1 MEITQLQ
8 DFDYFVHF
16 YDLKEFSNVERQGN
30 SIVYKKRELKLQ
42 GFSRFQVFHF
52 FPHSISSKFH
62 IQIQYDQKDPLLDY
76 YLEISEIEEKVE
88 LKFGSNSHFDYRNVQ
103 PTEKIMSQFNKILRI
118 KQKRIKFIHDQEME
132 TLIPIPIELHHLA

>member
-1 MEITQLQ
+1 MRE
-8 DFDYFVHF
+8 
-16 YDLKEFSNVERQGN
+16 GN
-30 SIVYKKRELKLQ
+30 SIVYKKRELKHQ

-76 YLEISEIEEKVE
+76 YLEIEDKVE
-88 LKFGSNSHFDYRNVQ
+88 LKFGSNYRNVQ

>member
-1 MEITQLQ
+1 M
-8 DFDYFVHF
+8 
-16 YDLKEFSNVERQGN
+16 
-30 SIVYKKRELKLQ
+30 
-42 GFSRFQVFHF
+42 FHF
-52 FPHSISSKFH
+52 FPHSISLKFH
-62 IQIQYDQKDPLLDY
+62 IQIQYDHKDPLLDY
-76 YLEISEIEEKVE
+76 YLEISEIEGKVE